1 VTDVDPDRAVRVDA
15 DAVGPTSSAQTR
27 RFESPPSSVMSNA
40 VSLRAKDSATI
51 SFELSGVTAMP
62 LGKAI
67 PSATR
72 RVAPSGVT
80 RAMIPGASPAPASKS
95 QPPLTYKH
103 FADKERL
110 FSEIV
115 TSAVSEAADPV
126 YAEVLSLEDTG
137 DIEADLRGFAR
148 RLLGRVIQPQILQLR
163 RLVIGEAGRFPE
175 LGRTFY
181 EQGPGRTIAAL
192 ATAFEGLAARGALQ
206 LDDPRLAAAHFNWLV
221 TSIPLN
227 KAMFLGEDEALA
239 PAELDEYAD
248 AGVRAFLAAYGQ
260 RH

>member
-1 VTDVDPDRAVRVDA
+1 MN
-15 DAVGPTSSAQTR
+15 GP
-27 RFESPPSSVMSNA
+27 
-40 VSLRAKDSATI
+40 
-51 SFELSGVTAMP
+51 P
-62 LGKAI
+62 L
-67 PSATR
+67 PE
-72 RVAPSGVT
+72 APSGLT
-80 RAMIPGASPAPASKS
+80 EAPRSARKRKAILEAAATLFLRNGYRGTSMDEIAALASVSK
-95 QPPLTYKH
+95 QTVYKH

-192 ATAFEGLAARGALQ
+192 ASAFEGLAARGALQ

-227 KAMFLGEDEALA
+227 QAMFLGDEEPLA
-239 PAELDEYAD
+239 SAELDEHAD
-248 AGVRAFLAAYGQ
+248 AGVRVFLAAYGQ
-260 RH
+260 PH